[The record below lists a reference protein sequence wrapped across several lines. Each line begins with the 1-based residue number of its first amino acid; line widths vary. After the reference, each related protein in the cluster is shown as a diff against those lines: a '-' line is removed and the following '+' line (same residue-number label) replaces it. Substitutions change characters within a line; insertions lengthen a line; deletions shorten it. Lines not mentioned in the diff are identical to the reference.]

1 MDVTA
6 TLNLT
11 DPEKGR
17 LKSIFGCA
25 DDATLQAKLGEVS
38 RAAIQEHI
46 DMFLAT
52 GAFTRGSDFREHRL
66 AMLILHAFGGSIPS
80 ETMVSRMFQSTRTG
94 SRGLI
99 RAVMSKYQIRLET
112 AVKQTLYALVHS
124 AVAQGNDNHKIVCDS
139 PALIEQLNLT
149 LGALAAPHKPIAA
162 ILTEAGRYTV
172 DNAARN
178 DLLQELHP

>member
-6 TLNLT
+6 TLDLN
-11 DPEKGR
+11 DPEKAR
-17 LKSIFGCA
+17 LKTILDCA
-25 DDATLQAKLGEVS
+25 DDSALQAKLGEVS
-38 RAAIQEHI
+38 RAAIQEHL

-94 SRGLI
+94 SRALI

-112 AVKQTLYALVHS
+112 AVKQTLFALVNG
-124 AVAQGNDNHKIVCDS
+124 AEQQGNDHRKIVCDS
-139 PALIEQLNLT
+139 PALIEQLNLI
-149 LGALAAPHKPIAA
+149 LGALVAPHKPIAA
-162 ILTEAGRYTV
+162 IATEAGRYTV
-172 DNAARN
+172 DNAAR
-178 DLLQELHP
+178 DELLQVLQP